1 MLTCYKEYLQV
12 LEVFIKI
19 KKEGSVY
26 SRLRQLAGNVFNR
39 LLTRHPNFNFRI
51 NIMHAVVNQLSS
63 SDVELRQSAT
73 KTVKSMIRKDDN
85 GLVDFKLE
93 IVKELHKVVKS

>member
-1 MLTCYKEYLQV
+1 
-12 LEVFIKI
+12 
-19 KKEGSVY
+19 
-26 SRLRQLAGNVFNR
+26 
-39 LLTRHPNFNFRI
+39 
-51 NIMHAVVNQLSS
+51 MHSVVNQLSS